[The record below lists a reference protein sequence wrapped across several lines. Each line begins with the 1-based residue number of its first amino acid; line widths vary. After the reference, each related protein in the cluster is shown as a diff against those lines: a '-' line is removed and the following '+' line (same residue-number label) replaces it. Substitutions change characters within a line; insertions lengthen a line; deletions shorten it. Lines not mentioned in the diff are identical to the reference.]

1 MADAEEI
8 YKDKQHEEFYSHYLS
23 RCRYRDSHHKALVYC
38 LGIDGNTRKHIHD
51 IYNFAT
57 GCIKT
62 ECIHEG
68 WQTSGS
74 KKVVRLAFNLY
85 TDGAASVY
93 DYDSQSEQLWE
104 CRHYSVAEIM
114 CCEYVK
120 YFLEAVRIRYSDYL

>member
-1 MADAEEI
+1 MSLI
-8 YKDKQHEEFYSHYLS
+8 LN
-23 RCRYRDSHHKALVYC
+23 L
-38 LGIDGNTRKHIHD
+38 
-51 IYNFAT
+51 
-57 GCIKT
+57 
-62 ECIHEG
+62 
-68 WQTSGS
+68 S

-85 TDGAASVY
+85 TDGAAGVY